1 MAQKSKLI
9 FEYEKKFYE
18 IYQRSVLPLLMQ
30 YEIERRAIM
39 LRLIF
44 LEIILILVLCFL
56 SYDLIINRPYSN
68 FTLYI
73 KLAELIII
81 PVLIYIICALP
92 LNHNHKFVNKIKS
105 STITKIL
112 PAFGDMQ
119 WYDKGNLISE
129 NELQAS
135 ELFGKFDHRDFYDG
149 FHCNYKGVNADIS
162 ETALI
167 QASGKNSVNVFKGVV
182 IRFNA
187 NKQIKNTTIVSSKGD
202 MHVLNGFYMSW
213 WLILLYIIFIIYGLM
228 SIRNDFNFEHVDI
241 NTIKAC
247 TGIVGII
254 ITIIVCS
261 FKKLKLEFN
270 NSVKLED
277 PEFSKRYNVYSSDQ
291 VEARYLVTTAFMERF
306 NNLQTAF
313 GTNKVK
319 CSFYNDSIM
328 FAISTE
334 KNLFEVG
341 NLFCSLSNPKQMRT
355 FFNELASILALVDY
369 FKLNEETRL

>member
-18 IYQRSVLPLLMQ
+18 IYQRSVLPLLMK
-30 YEIERRAIM
+30 YEVDRRVAM
-39 LRLIF
+39 SRLI
-44 LEIILILVLCFL
+44 LWDSMLLLLLCFS

-73 KLAELIII
+73 KFAEFIII
-81 PVLIYIICALP
+81 PVLIYIICSLP
-92 LNHNHKFVNKIKS
+92 LNYNNKFINKIKS

-119 WYDKGNLISE
+119 WYDKGKLISE
-129 NELQAS
+129 DELRAS
-135 ELFGKFDHRDFYDG
+135 ELFDEFDHRDFYDG
-149 FHCNYKGVNADIS
+149 FHCNYKGVDVDIS
-162 ETALI
+162 ETALL
-167 QASGKNSVNVFKGVV
+167 QTSKENSVNVFKGVV
-182 IRFNA
+182 IRFKA
-187 NKQIKNTTIVSSKGD
+187 NKPIKNTTIVSSKGD
-202 MHVLNGFYMSW
+202 MRILNNFYMPGW
-213 WLILLYIIFIIYGLM
+213 VIIPIIILLILVLIE
-228 SIRNDFNFEHVDI
+228 IRCDFNSGHIDI
-241 NTIKAC
+241 TIMKSCFAVVSIIIAL
-247 TGIVGII
+247 IVG
-254 ITIIVCS
+254 V
-261 FKKLKLEFN
+261 LQRMKLEFN
-270 NSVKLED
+270 KGVKLED

-291 VEARYLVTTAFMERF
+291 VEARYLVTPAFMERF